1 LGLDDI
7 DRVVWTLSLA
17 AIFVSA
23 FASGN
28 FDYRNEQ
35 VGTRQKGVAPTMKQ
49 NLYGMM
55 AEFEQT
61 EELLNAARAAF
72 KAGYRK
78 MDAYSPFPVEGVAEA
93 LGFEH
98 TRVPLVVVIG
108 GITGAAMAYGMQY
121 YSAVWDYPLN
131 IGGRPLHSWPSFI
144 PITFELMVLFAAV
157 AAVFGMLLMNGL
169 PKPYHPVFNVPAFK
183 LASQTRFFLCLQATD
198 PQFGERTKYFLSGL
212 NPIAIHEVES

>member
-1 LGLDDI
+1 M
-7 DRVVWTLSLA
+7 
-17 AIFVSA
+17 
-23 FASGN
+23 N
-28 FDYRNEQ
+28 
-35 VGTRQKGVAPTMKQ
+35 P
-49 NLYGMM
+49 NLYGFM
-55 AEFEQT
+55 AEFEQP

-72 KAGYRK
+72 EAGYRK

-98 TRVPLVVVIG
+98 TRVPLVVLIG
-108 GITGAAMAYGMQY
+108 GITGAAVAYGMQY

-144 PITFELMVLFAAV
+144 PITFELTVLFAAF

-169 PKPYHPVFNVPAFK
+169 PKPYHPVFNAPGFK

-198 PQFGERTKYFLSGL
+198 AQFGEKAKRFLESL
-212 NPIAIHEVES
+212 KPIAVHEVEL